1 MGLCHGRPHHPQTQG
16 KDERFHR
23 TLKAEVLRYES
34 FHDLAASQRRFDQ
47 WRDLYNLER
56 PHEALGLD
64 VPAEHYQVSRRV
76 FPESL
81 PLIEYGAA
89 DQVRKVQAGGI
100 VHFRGREFKV
110 GQGGIRWPCDRVKK
124 TVYGRCIFAISGS
137 RR

>member
-1 MGLCHGRPHHPQTQG
+1 MPWPERYWTELEVWLLRLGVRLCHGRPHHPQTQG

-34 FHDLAASQRRFDQ
+34 FHDLRASQRRFDQ

-64 VPAEHYQVSRRV
+64 VPADHYQVSRRV

-81 PLIEYGAA
+81 PLIEYGGA
-89 DQVRKVQAGGI
+89 DQVRKYRTAAS
-100 VHFRGREFKV
+100 
-110 GQGGIRWPCDRVKK
+110 
-124 TVYGRCIFAISGS
+124 CIFGVGSSG
-137 RR
+137 